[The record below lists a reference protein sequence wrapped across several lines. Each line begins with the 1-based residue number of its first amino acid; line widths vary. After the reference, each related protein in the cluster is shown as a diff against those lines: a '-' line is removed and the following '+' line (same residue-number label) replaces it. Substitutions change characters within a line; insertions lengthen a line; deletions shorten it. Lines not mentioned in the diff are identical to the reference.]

1 MRENTGCLSVS
12 ELNHIIQAKLEGD
25 EFLSFFSLQG
35 EVSNFK
41 LYPSGHAYFAL
52 KDADSLIS
60 AVMWRSH
67 AERLSFLPQN
77 GDKVIVKGKIGV
89 FPAKGIYQ
97 VSCFTMEKDGQGDL
111 LKRLRELAEKLR
123 KEGLFEESRKK
134 KIPRFPRKIAV
145 IAGKNSAGMRDI
157 EVNLAKRWP
166 LCEVEKFPSLVQGE
180 LAKADL
186 LLHLKEAIASNPDTI
201 IIGRGG
207 GSSEDLGA
215 FNDEALVRAVASC
228 PIPVIAAVGHEV
240 DVTLIDLVADLRCST
255 PTGAAVAATPD
266 QNEVRQRLDQIGDEL
281 DAKVRQEIALKKEQ
295 LLLLSNKPYFS
306 DPKRLYALS
315 LDRIRQLKARLEGKV
330 RSEIKLGSSMLEST
344 SKSLDSRVLALLE
357 AKKARLLALSGKMS
371 ALNPDAVLSRGFSL
385 TTDESGTPISSAMGL
400 SKGEKIKTKF
410 SDGIILSEVL
420 GKE

>member
-1 MRENTGCLSVS
+1 MRENSGCLSVS
-12 ELNHIIQAKLEGD
+12 ELNQIIKAKLEGD

-35 EVSNFK
+35 EISNFK

-60 AVMWRSH
+60 AVMWRSY
-67 AERLSFLPQN
+67 AERLSFTPQN

-89 FPAKGIYQ
+89 FPARGTYQ
-97 VSCFTMEKDGQGDL
+97 VSCFSMEKDGQGDL
-111 LKRLRELAEKLR
+111 LKRLRELAEKLK
-123 KEGLFEESRKK
+123 KEGLFDESRKK
-134 KIPRFPRKIAV
+134 RIPRFPKKIAV

-166 LCEVEKFPSLVQGE
+166 LAQVKTFPSLVQGE
-180 LAKADL
+180 QASRDL
-186 LLHLKEAIASNPDTI
+186 LLHLKEAIADNPDTI

-215 FNDEALVRAVASC
+215 FNDETLVRAVAAC

-266 QNEVRQRLDQIGDEL
+266 QNEIRQRLDEIGGDL
-281 DAKVRQEIALKKEQ
+281 DLHLRQEIQAKKEK
-295 LLLLSNKPYFS
+295 LLFLSNKPYFS
-306 DPKRLYALS
+306 DPKRLYALPM
-315 LDRIRQLKARLEGKV
+315 DRIGQLKARLEGRV
-330 RSEIKLGSSMLEST
+330 RSEIKLGLNNLEST
-344 SKSLDSRVLALLE
+344 SKSLDSSIEALLE
-357 AKKARLLALSGKMS
+357 EKKARLEALTGKMS

-385 TTDESGTPISSAMGL
+385 TTDESGRPVSSAKKL
-400 SKGEKIKTKF
+400 KKGNKIKTKF
-410 SDGIILSEVL
+410 SDGIIVSEVL
-420 GKE
+420 GEE